1 VKPSKRG
8 IKVSAEVTTMEI
20 KKSQQTIE
28 QAMLFKRSEQFVG
41 DVKAEIRKITWTN
54 RDELFFYTK
63 IVVLSTL
70 LFGLSIYGL
79 DLLIQGTLSTLS
91 FLMHL
96 ISG

>member
-1 VKPSKRG
+1 M
-8 IKVSAEVTTMEI
+8 SAEVTTMEI